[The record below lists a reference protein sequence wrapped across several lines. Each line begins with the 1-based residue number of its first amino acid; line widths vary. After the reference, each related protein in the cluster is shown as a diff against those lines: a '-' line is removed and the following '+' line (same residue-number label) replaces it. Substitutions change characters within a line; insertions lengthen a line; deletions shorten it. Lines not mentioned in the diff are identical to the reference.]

1 MFPSMTYSSHRSIKA
16 PGSILRNAAIL
27 AILSLSDSAKA
38 QTSSLNYTTTIV
50 YETVKNAHTIT
61 STLDSCDTGLPQC
74 NQLVWPTFVSNF
86 STTTISQSSAISSTQ
101 DATTSSISAPRGGFV
116 LEETLSG
123 FYFQLDDD
131 TGRAILAAPGRDRLV
146 PLTLAE
152 NVENLLQNSRNPFE
166 ILFLR
171 YNASAIQALQQE
183 STSVLSLLREIRHT
197 VDTADTLQSSDYVGE
212 WIWNTT
218 VGQVELHQNQRRW
231 IIYKLAGTLNST
243 IARMRSRE
251 LVKRANFYDLYM
263 LPADIPI
270 PENSRLQKAQF
281 IANNVDMKLHIFLPT
296 VAPVSSLSS
305 TSLRSSSGY
314 NSGSDSNLATSQTVS
329 SSTVPD
335 AYDIITSLGLEAYC
349 SLILS
354 YNSHTTT
361 TTSTSTSISTSYYAL
376 FTDPSST
383 STSTTTAGDTSVT
396 RFVTASAGTQKRH
409 IPADKRSL
417 ENDLT
422 NYPSSS
428 ILSACSRAASSPTGI
443 ITRIISSSAFSSVVE
458 PTSSTTEFG
467 VANGTATSSVPI
479 VTETIAA
486 IGAYK
491 LVNNDVSNH
500 AGTYYGHYIT
510 GIYPN
515 AAGYEMSSADRPVLN
530 WTPYYFATTKSY
542 GITREYNNGGQTV
555 ITVLVW
561 LQAGT
566 SKANNRVDDY
576 GLYEY
581 PLDNLLDINISEHH
595 AVYFKLNSTTLL
607 FTPDNESNPVSDPV
621 FWVCPG
627 ALTGDGTF
635 PLYYADAATF
645 MVCSDYGSLIAT
657 SDCVRTDLT
666 ALQAKGFAYS
676 IFRDLHT
683 YPAATSAPSNA
694 LVSFQSGG
702 SGDSGF
708 SNSGQID
715 WVTLAG
721 SSVKFAVDVLAR
733 LSKAGIEAFTLAA
746 SYAVL
751 GRFKLGNQAEIEVY
765 NSVGKLKAFSSF
777 NSALYFGFGVKHV
790 VRSLA
795 DSAEGLSIVSLCSI
809 LADFYGIDHSGLIL
823 RELFKLL
830 NPPVEFTPTRTQ
842 WTSLIKACV
851 GALSHSNFK
860 NHLTGISSLYYGLNK
875 ELKQLVRGNAVQIA
889 TALFGLN
896 QVSSGKINEVLIVGG
911 ADCALIA
918 AIASWL
924 LDLDVEI
931 RIAGTGQVVFKHTS
945 ATKRKGSGGYFVAIE
960 FTQQSVIGPQSQL
973 ATRSSGYRRVVEVQ
987 QLFAPAGERVS
998 MSATI
1003 CTRVSWSNALREI
1016 FGGNSE
1022 EALSGSI
1029 SECMG
1034 RLFGALMLYSLFH
1047 DKTFI
1052 PMDKSS
1058 TTVGSKFPNSWVYS
1072 NKASQGLGLLSTVE
1086 KWFPEC
1092 ADTQFS
1098 RVATATYT
1106 NYLKLAKED
1115 DQGHHVSEEACKSI
1129 LSLGQ
1134 VHLDSMLKHAQG
1146 NCNPAPFIEMSW
1158 FLFHISRCLS
1168 IYEVDQS
1175 ILPSR
1180 AGLIFLREH
1189 SQNFLREYE
1198 SLGLG
1203 HNAGITKPAKASF
1216 KPSFLDLR
1224 RLTAQDLLISEEP
1237 TPFTLAQILF
1247 SGKVGYYTFY
1257 GRPGN
1262 PSNPQ
1267 TRGIRENI
1275 DLPGSI
1281 HYQGEC
1287 FNQIIDDPGPYP
1299 VADYN
1304 IVSEIEKVP
1313 KIPELNLCHLPT
1325 HSLNDPKPQSPDED
1339 IDSDSGT
1346 SIELLV
1352 SDTPI
1357 RDTDFSGNIN
1367 GPTSQNSTL
1376 WVHYRISKGSNQHK
1390 ILSLGPT
1397 QFIRVLFSH
1406 IPFNLS
1412 FCYEVAG
1419 LSQADT
1425 NRIPPPGAQPAMLSP
1440 QNQGPSIQTLTP
1452 NIDSFPQALLW
1463 PVLSLT
1469 PSARHFKILMT
1480 QGNGRLSYSLT
1491 IYSARSQYC
1500 RFTIND
1506 LATTRIRP
1514 YTAYLSFPCCV
1525 NLLNLMNMS
1534 Q

>member
-281 IANNVDMKLHIFLPT
+281 IANNVDMKLHIFLRLNQLLQ
-296 VAPVSSLSS
+296 VRVY
-305 TSLRSSSGY
+305 SGY

-1376 WVHYRISKGSNQHK
+1376 WPGGYQSDTPSRRTTCYAITPESGSQHPDFDPEYRLIPTSTLMACFKSDTQRPTFQDPDDPRKWAFVLFVDDLFSKIA
-1390 ILSLGPT
+1390 ILSLYHKRPGYDPYPS
-1397 QFIRVLFSH
+1397 LYS
-1406 IPFNLS
+1406 IPFFPVLCES
-1412 FCYEVAG
+1412 SKLDEYVAVERARQGDLTNTVAMGHLMMQTRG
-1419 LSQADT
+1419 L
-1425 NRIPPPGAQPAMLSP
+1425 
-1440 QNQGPSIQTLTP
+1440 
-1452 NIDSFPQALLW
+1452 
-1463 PVLSLT
+1463 VLSLDSPT
-1469 PSARHFKILMT
+1469 
-1480 QGNGRLSYSLT
+1480 
-1491 IYSARSQYC
+1491 
-1500 RFTIND
+1500 
-1506 LATTRIRP
+1506 TTRP
-1514 YTAYLSFPCCV
+1514 FYP
-1525 NLLNLMNMS
+1525 LLIL
-1534 Q
+1534 QR